1 MFFFHFITN
10 QNLFVDSLI
19 MNLIKIYMNYYFLP
33 IFLHFISNI
42 IFIDSL
48 DFHISILIR
57 KYDLNSNLIDSLKIN
72 YLRSNFE
79 VRNFTINYYFHF
91 LNN

>member
-1 MFFFHFITN
+1 
-10 QNLFVDSLI
+10 
-19 MNLIKIYMNYYFLP
+19 MNLIKIYVNYYFLP

-42 IFIDSL
+42 IFINSL

-57 KYDLNSNLIDSLKIN
+57 KYDLNFYLIDPLKIN
-72 YLRSNFE
+72 YLRSNFK

>member
-1 MFFFHFITN
+1 
-10 QNLFVDSLI
+10 

-57 KYDLNSNLIDSLKIN
+57 KYDLNSNLIDPLMIN
-72 YLRSNFE
+72 YIISNFKL
-79 VRNFTINYYFHF
+79 RYFMINHHFYF